1 VAINFPKALRKLLK
15 ISGPLQ
21 VEAAATSLEIS
32 PQKRREDIMILGH
45 SFHAQTTNDQT
56 QLLA

>member
-1 VAINFPKALRKLLK
+1 VAVNVPKAPRKLLK
-15 ISGPLQ
+15 ISAPLQ
-21 VEAAATSLEIS
+21 VEAAAISLEIS
-32 PQKRREDIMILGH
+32 PQKHREGIMVICH

>member
-1 VAINFPKALRKLLK
+1 VAVHVPKAPRKLLK
-15 ISGPLQ
+15 ISAPLQ
-21 VEAAATSLEIS
+21 VEAAAISLEIS

-45 SFHAQTTNDQT
+45 SFHAQTTDDQT